1 MVTTEAGNL
10 RIFFSIDVSF
20 GGCMLLDGHQVSLS
34 SSNWFFNKFDSMF
47 DSLTELFRWLYV
59 NIRRKPSRT
68 THHDESKTFV
78 Y

>member
-1 MVTTEAGNL
+1 
-10 RIFFSIDVSF
+10 
-20 GGCMLLDGHQVSLS
+20 MLLDGHQVSLS

-47 DSLTELFRWLYV
+47 DSLTKLFRWLYV

-68 THHDESKTFV
+68 THHDEGNTFV